1 MVKIEVRS
9 SFKALLEHFHPNTFE
24 TPEAALFKIK

>member
-9 SFKALLEHFHPNTFE
+9 SFKALLEHFHPTHLLDARGS
-24 TPEAALFKIK
+24 PL